1 VNKDKADETA
11 ENPFAPKRPRP
22 YFFDDPAIDK
32 VLAITMAVAGEL
44 AVTRERLDTLERIM
58 QQKGALEPAEIES
71 FSPDAGAEAERSAW
85 RDDYVARILRVI
97 EEELATLD
105 AKD

>member
-1 VNKDKADETA
+1 MNKDKANETQ

-44 AVTRERLDTLERIM
+44 AVTRERLDTLERVM
-58 QQKGALEPAEIES
+58 MAKGALGPEEIEA
-71 FSPDAGAEAERSAW
+71 FKPDAEADAARSQW

-97 EEELATLD
+97 EEELATLEAD
-105 AKD
+105 